1 LHVEH
6 GKVVYSQTQ
15 DVVMAHTEYSAAR
28 TEETSSRKISVTR
41 LHNGDVE
48 PRRGSLIG
56 WESTCPRKG
65 DPYLIY
71 LHEGM
76 LLKTSPVQEVND
88 NGDTLIL
95 KTVNSVYQ
103 VEYIQEGPGT

>member
-1 LHVEH
+1 MTLR
-6 GKVVYSQTQ
+6 
-15 DVVMAHTEYSAAR
+15 EYSTAG
-28 TEETSSRKISVTR
+28 TEETSARKISVTR
-41 LHNGDVE
+41 LMNGDLE

-56 WESTCPRKG
+56 WESACPRKG

-76 LLKTSPVQEVND
+76 LLKTSPVQEVSD

-103 VEYIQEGPGT
+103 VEYIQEGLGT